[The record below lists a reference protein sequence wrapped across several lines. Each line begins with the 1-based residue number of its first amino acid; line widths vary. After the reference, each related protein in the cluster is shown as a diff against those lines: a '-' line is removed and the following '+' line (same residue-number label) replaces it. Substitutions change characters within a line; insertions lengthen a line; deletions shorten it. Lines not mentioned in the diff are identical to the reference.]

1 MIRMATV
8 RRSKPAKKRS
18 GRYHH
23 GDLQPALLQA
33 ALCTI
38 QKQGVE
44 AVTLRGVGK
53 DVGVSRTALYRHF
66 ADKSAL
72 LRAVAREGFR
82 MLRLAL
88 VERWEREGK
97 GTAGFESMGMAYVQF
112 AVNNPSHYRVMFG
125 ASILGDAAD
134 PELTEEGAA
143 AFKVLVDA
151 LVEQQAQNLVRRDE
165 PLQLALFIWSMVH
178 GIAMLAIDGRLQHQH
193 GSVEELAR
201 FAMARTRTGIATN
214 R

>member
-1 MIRMATV
+1 MRRMATV
-8 RRSKPAKKRS
+8 GRAKPAKKRS

-23 GDLQPALLQA
+23 GDLQAALLQA
-33 ALCTI
+33 ALRTI
-38 QKQGVE
+38 QRQGVE

-66 ADKSAL
+66 TDKSAL

-97 GTAGFESMGMAYVQF
+97 GPAGFESMGMAYVQF
-112 AVNNPSHYRVMFG
+112 AVDNPSHYRVMFG

-134 PELTEEGAA
+134 PELAEEGAA

-151 LVEQQAQNLVRRDE
+151 LVEQQRQNLVRRDD
-165 PLQLALFIWSMVH
+165 PLELALYIWSMVH
-178 GIAMLAIDGRLQHQH
+178 GIAMLAIDGRLQHQNA
-193 GSVEELAR
+193 SVEALAR
-201 FAMARTRTGIATN
+201 FAMARVHTGIAAN